1 MLWFIQ
7 YILRVIKIDKNMG
20 QIATLT
26 QLHDLQNSTC
36 IYAVVVCAIA
46 IFVAYLVSNMIA
58 WQGGNDRSYIKRRVW
73 WIIIGIVVGLGF
85 WIYND
90 VVNVP
95 RITNMGFRHMYS
107 QTNLFCLFLVLIG
120 YFLISLLLMLFLF
133 RKAKF
138 GSILGKQRNK

>member
-1 MLWFIQ
+1 M
-7 YILRVIKIDKNMG
+7 R

-26 QLHDLQNSTC
+26 QLHDLQNSTW

-46 IFVAYLVSNMIA
+46 IIIAYMVSNMIA
-58 WQGGNDRSYIKRRVW
+58 WQGGNDRSYIRRRVW
-73 WIIIGIVVGLGF
+73 WVIIGLVASIGF
-85 WIYND
+85 WVYND
-90 VVNVP
+90 LVNVP

-107 QTNLFCLFLVLIG
+107 QTNLFCLFSILIG
-120 YFLISLLLMLFLF
+120 YFFISLLLMQFLF

>member
-1 MLWFIQ
+1 M
-7 YILRVIKIDKNMG
+7 R

-26 QLHDLQNSTC
+26 QLHDLQNSTW

-46 IFVAYLVSNMIA
+46 IIIAYLVSNKIA

-73 WIIIGIVVGLGF
+73 WVIIGLVASVAF
-85 WIYND
+85 WVYND
-90 VVNVP
+90 LVNVP

-107 QTNLFCLFLVLIG
+107 QTNLFCLLSILIG
-120 YFLISLLLMLFLF
+120 YFFISLLLMQFLF
-133 RKAKF
+133 RNAKF

>member
-1 MLWFIQ
+1 M
-7 YILRVIKIDKNMG
+7 R

-26 QLHDLQNSTC
+26 QLHDLQNSTW

-46 IFVAYLVSNMIA
+46 VFIAYMVSNMIA

-73 WIIIGIVVGLGF
+73 WVIIGLIASIGF
-85 WIYND
+85 WAYND
-90 VVNVP
+90 LVNVP
-95 RITNMGFRHMYS
+95 RITNIGFRHMYS

-120 YFLISLLLMLFLF
+120 YFFISLLLMQFLF
-133 RKAKF
+133 RNAKF

>member
-1 MLWFIQ
+1 M
-7 YILRVIKIDKNMG
+7 R

-26 QLHDLQNSTC
+26 QLHDLQNSAW

-46 IFVAYLVSNMIA
+46 IIIAYLVSNMIA

-73 WIIIGIVVGLGF
+73 WVIIGLVASIGF
-85 WIYND
+85 WVYND
-90 VVNVP
+90 LVNVP
-95 RITNMGFRHMYS
+95 RITNIGFRHMYS

-120 YFLISLLLMLFLF
+120 YFFISLLLMQFLF
-133 RKAKF
+133 RNAKF

>member
-1 MLWFIQ
+1 M
-7 YILRVIKIDKNMG
+7 R

-26 QLHDLQNSTC
+26 QLHDLQNSTW

-46 IFVAYLVSNMIA
+46 IFMVYLVSNMIA

-73 WIIIGIVVGLGF
+73 WVIIGLVASIGF
-85 WIYND
+85 WVYND
-90 VVNVP
+90 LVNVP
-95 RITNMGFRHMYS
+95 RITNIGFRHMYS

-120 YFLISLLLMLFLF
+120 YFFISLLLMQFLF
-133 RKAKF
+133 RNAKF